1 MIAKLKAECGATFTN
16 KLEGMFKDMDLSREL
31 MASYQQYQDGLARQQ
46 ADLQG
51 QGGQGQ
57 ALQLQQAQARGNM
70 GNIEVTVQV
79 LTTGYWPAYPP
90 MEVAVPPALE
100 PYISRFTEY
109 YAAKFQGRRIMWQ
122 HSLGTCVVKA
132 RFTPGPKEL
141 SVSLFQTLV
150 LLCFNTNANAE
161 PGGAVPFAE
170 IKARTCLEDGE
181 LRRTLQSLACG
192 KKEQRVL
199 RKEPAGREVEDG
211 DVFHLNSDFSHKLYR
226 IKINT
231 IQLKETV
238 EEAEKTHADV
248 ARDRQ
253 YQIDAAIVR
262 IMKARKQLAHNLLIS
277 ELFGQLKFPAKPIDL
292 KARIESL
299 LEREYL
305 ARDAANPSLY
315 NYLA

>member
-1 MIAKLKAECGATFTN
+1 MCT
-16 KLEGMFKDMDLSREL
+16 DRSRPDPTRPDPTRPDPTRL
-31 MASYQQYQDGLARQQ
+31 D
-46 ADLQG
+46 
-51 QGGQGQ
+51 
-57 ALQLQQAQARGNM
+57 
-70 GNIEVTVQV
+70 
-79 LTTGYWPAYPP
+79 
-90 MEVAVPPALE
+90 
-100 PYISRFTEY
+100 RFTEY
-109 YAAKFQGRRIMWQ
+109 YAAKYQGRRIVWQ

-132 RFTPGPKEL
+132 RFNPGPKEL

-150 LLCFNTNANAE
+150 LLCFNAAE
-161 PGGAVPFAE
+161 AVPFAE

-211 DVFHLNSDFSHKLYR
+211 DVFHLNADFAHKLYR

-238 EEAEKTHADV
+238 EEVEKTHADV

-262 IMKARKQLAHNLLIS
+262 IMKARKKLAHNLLVS
-277 ELFGQLKFPAKPIDL
+277 ELFGQLKFPAKPVDL
-292 KARIESL
+292 KARIAALIERDY
-299 LEREYL
+299 LE
-305 ARDAANPSLY
+305 RDAANPSIY

>member
-1 MIAKLKAECGATFTN
+1 
-16 KLEGMFKDMDLSREL
+16 
-31 MASYQQYQDGLARQQ
+31 
-46 ADLQG
+46 
-51 QGGQGQ
+51 
-57 ALQLQQAQARGNM
+57 
-70 GNIEVTVQV
+70 
-79 LTTGYWPAYPP
+79 
-90 MEVAVPPALE
+90 
-100 PYISRFTEY
+100 
-109 YAAKFQGRRIMWQ
+109 MWQ

-132 RFTPGPKEL
+132 RFSPGAKEL

-150 LLCFNTNANAE
+150 LLCFNNNGAE
-161 PGGAVPFAE
+161 EAVPFAE
-170 IKARTCLEDGE
+170 IKARTRIEDGE

-211 DVFHLNSDFSHKLYR
+211 DAFHVVADFTHKLYR

-262 IMKARKQLAHNLLIS
+262 IMKARKKLAHNLLVS
-277 ELFGQLKFPAKPIDL
+277 ELFGQLKFPAKPVDL
-292 KARIESL
+292 KKRIESL
-299 LEREYL
+299 IEREYL
-305 ARDAANPSLY
+305 ERDATNPSLY